1 MSFCPCIR
9 TWFSICQVHRSFV
22 PPTQAWPLRVLWL
35 SGSFATQ
42 TQKGSKNLTTSPL
55 LPAGPHPISYG
66 APPDLPVLSW
76 ASAQI
81 LALVLENLEIFHG
94 TLIRRS
100 CEELFRCQVSLLPL
114 VPAMPAIP
122 KMGVVVSRHDF
133 IDSLQNNMLK
143 FCQKLFN
150 WWN

>member
-9 TWFSICQVHRSFV
+9 TWFSICQVHRSFA

-42 TQKGSKNLTTSPL
+42 TQNGSKNLTTSPL

-76 ASAQI
+76 ASLKFSMEHWSDCA
-81 LALVLENLEIFHG
+81 AAKSKN
-94 TLIRRS
+94 S
-100 CEELFRCQVSLLPL
+100 
-114 VPAMPAIP
+114 MPSIP
-122 KMGVVVSRHDF
+122 STTGSSNACHSKDGGRWVFRHDF
-133 IDSLQNNMLK
+133 IDSLQNNMFKL
-143 FCQKLFN
+143 CQKLFN
-150 WWN
+150 SWN